1 MDMKFFK
8 HDIPNLL
15 RYWKINL
22 NHYTYMRENADFPP
36 NYNFTS
42 FLRSKT
48 ASLANF
54 ERKFLECKK
63 N

>member
-1 MDMKFFK
+1 MDMKIFK
-8 HDIPNLL
+8 HVPNSL

-22 NHYTYMRENADFPP
+22 DHYTYMRKNGDIPP

-42 FLRSKT
+42 FLRSKQ

-54 ERKFLECKK
+54 ERKFLRV
-63 N
+63 